1 MKNHLI
7 SFGFIVL
14 LSSCNTKQ
22 AGSSMS
28 GIYRIESSSRKNSKT
43 DTLIATQNQFK
54 LYTDDYY
61 AYVNLNEN
69 TSSNF
74 GIGFYKADG
83 NDLTENN
90 LFSTGVLDSPAAYRL
105 KIERSEQ
112 GYRQVIDNITI
123 DGLPTRLIEEYIS
136 IPAAGKSP
144 LDGTWK
150 LTSFCKIS
158 PADTLCESRI
168 QYKIFHKGFFM
179 FMQGIK
185 SGSGAKD
192 YKNNFGFGHFSFA
205 NNKLSETN
213 LFSTFST
220 MVDQQVNVTIQFSGE
235 DEFTQTI
242 ASDLE
247 GVTVIERYV
256 RLKHP

>member
-1 MKNHLI
+1 MKNFLI
-7 SFGFIVL
+7 SLVFIVQI
-14 LSSCNTKQ
+14 SSCDTKQ
-22 AGSSMS
+22 AGTSMS

-74 GIGFYKADG
+74 GIGYYRAKGD
-83 NDLTENN
+83 DLTENN

-105 KIERSEQ
+105 KIERTEQ

-123 DGLPTRLIEEYIS
+123 DGLPTRLVEEYIS

-150 LTSFCKIS
+150 LTSFCKITS
-158 PADTLCESRI
+158 SDTVCEQRI
-168 QYKIFHKGFFM
+168 QYKIFHKGYFM
-179 FMQGIK
+179 FLQGIK
-185 SGSGAKD
+185 SGNEGNG
-192 YKNNFGFGHFSFA
+192 YKNNFGFGHFNIA
-205 NNKLSETN
+205 GDKLSETN

-220 MVDQQVNVTIQFSGE
+220 MVDQSVAVEIKLLGD
-235 DEFTQTI
+235 DEFVQTI

-247 GVTVIERYV
+247 GERVIETYK
-256 RLKHP
+256 RLKAE